1 MVLFQ
6 SVLIAL
12 PKYTNRASKIRLSQ
26 YQFGSQLAADGVAQ
40 DIDRATKRT
49 RHHQE
54 SSRTRH
60 DDQESSRDFISLF
73 DAASSLLQ
81 GVESERRAAYGIG
94 NPSQRT
100 TQRPLVPPLQ
110 SQSYKSSKTT
120 TAPVL
125 ASPLTGSTQK
135 GRLSL
140 GLDRTNLTSSN
151 GSQAD
156 SGRITPSVDVDGAS
170 ILMKRRTTGSTLK
183 SLNVQILP
191 ERTIGQIIASNSPL
205 HSATPSSNQIHFSGP
220 NIRCAEVSRSNSVVA
235 LPPCRPRRDSLEARR
250 IAIEKAN
257 FSSVSRASTSSGI
270 PGSASANQ
278 PSPQLGSYFFK
289 PLSTTSTAKSNHISP
304 VGLVLP
310 TPALT
315 GTLPSFEEYHRQIN
329 LQRQSA
335 QPQPQTQPLPQSHR
349 PSQHQ
354 DPHGRPLAHYP
365 GQTPHVIPRAIDQKA
380 AFLSLFST
388 FYDSLTDSRV
398 LTRTLEDQIRRG
410 DVLIRD
416 LEMGQRDLARM
427 RREFEEDRAKFIQQ
441 SSRSE

>member
-1 MVLFQ
+1 M
-6 SVLIAL
+6 
-12 PKYTNRASKIRLSQ
+12 
-26 YQFGSQLAADGVAQ
+26 
-40 DIDRATKRT
+40 
-49 RHHQE
+49 
-54 SSRTRH
+54 
-60 DDQESSRDFISLF
+60 
-73 DAASSLLQ
+73 
-81 GVESERRAAYGIG
+81 
-94 NPSQRT
+94 
-100 TQRPLVPPLQ
+100 
-110 SQSYKSSKTT
+110 
-120 TAPVL
+120 
-125 ASPLTGSTQK
+125 
-135 GRLSL
+135 
-140 GLDRTNLTSSN
+140 
-151 GSQAD
+151 
-156 SGRITPSVDVDGAS
+156 
-170 ILMKRRTTGSTLK
+170 
-183 SLNVQILP
+183 
-191 ERTIGQIIASNSPL
+191 
-205 HSATPSSNQIHFSGP
+205 
-220 NIRCAEVSRSNSVVA
+220 
-235 LPPCRPRRDSLEARR
+235 RDSLEARR

-270 PGSASANQ
+270 PGSASANH
-278 PSPQLGSYFFK
+278 PSPQFGSYFFK

-304 VGLVLP
+304 VGPVLP

-315 GTLPSFEEYHRQIN
+315 GTLPSFEEYHRHIN

-335 QPQPQTQPLPQSHR
+335 QPQPQNQPLPQSHR